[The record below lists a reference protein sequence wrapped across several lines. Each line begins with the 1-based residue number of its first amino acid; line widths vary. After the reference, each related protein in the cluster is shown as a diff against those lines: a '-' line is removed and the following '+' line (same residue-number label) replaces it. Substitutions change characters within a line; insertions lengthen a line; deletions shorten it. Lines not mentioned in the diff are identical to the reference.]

1 MVEGIIF
8 GRPVRMQG
16 GPFALA
22 AYRREFGR
30 DLMADLVSAYRAD
43 DTDVCAF
50 LQAAWA
56 MARCADDSTSP
67 YVKWLREFDA
77 REFTLGDAAGT
88 VGVIDSAVTAELF
101 RPREAGRPRRWLAG
115 SLGSLA
121 HRLGALSLRILR
133 GRRPAH
139 D

>member
-121 HRLGALSLRILR
+121 HRLGALSMRVLR

>member
-30 DLMADLVSAYRAD
+30 DLMADLVAAYKDD

-77 REFTLGDAAGT
+77 REFTLGDAAET

-101 RPREAGRPRRWLAG
+101 RPREAGRARRRLAG

-121 HRLGALSLRILR
+121 HRLGALSLRVLR
-133 GRRPAH
+133 GRH
-139 D
+139 

>member
-16 GPFALA
+16 GPFALM

-30 DLMADLVSAYRAD
+30 DLMADLVAAYRAGD
-43 DTDVCAF
+43 VDVCAF

-56 MARCADDSTSP
+56 MAQCADEATSP
-67 YVKWLREFDA
+67 YVTWLREFDA

-101 RPREAGRPRRWLAG
+101 RPREAGRARRRLAG

-121 HRLGALSLRILR
+121 HRIGALSLRVLR
-133 GRRPAH
+133 GRR
-139 D
+139 